1 MNDSNDS
8 DNFVLYFNTS
18 NGLIGMD
25 ALILIS
31 CLLGLLVLVNPKKG
45 SKTFFAILAGLL
57 LVIRLFNLNL
67 DL

>member
-8 DNFVLYFNTS
+8 ENFLFYFNTS

-31 CLLGLLVLVNPKKG
+31 CLFGLLVLVNPKKG
-45 SKTFFAILAGLL
+45 SKTFFAVLAGLL
-57 LVIRLFNLNL
+57 LVIRLFKFNV